1 MDLGIM
7 NCKGGDTMADTKIK
21 EIEDRLNRIE
31 LYIQTLEERVDKL
44 EKGEF
49 GTGVYLDGCTE
60 ADAEYITGKPIQKA
74 GE

>member
-1 MDLGIM
+1 M
-7 NCKGGDTMADTKIK
+7 NEEDVRLTELLLKIQ
-21 EIEDRLNRIE
+21 L
-31 LYIQTLEERVDKL
+31 LETRVEKL

-60 ADAEYITGKPIQKA
+60 ADAEYISGKQQQKD